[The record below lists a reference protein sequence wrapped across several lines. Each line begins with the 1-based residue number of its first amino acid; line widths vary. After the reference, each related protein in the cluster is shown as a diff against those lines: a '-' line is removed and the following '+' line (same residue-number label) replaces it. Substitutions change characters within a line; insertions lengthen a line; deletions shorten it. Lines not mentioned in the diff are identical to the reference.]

1 MSTPKLTFSTQ
12 KTRKESIPRN
22 QFPGNRAHNPS
33 SKIIFL
39 TQEQNHFPG
48 NKAHN
53 PSKRI
58 IPSEQNPFPGNR
70 ANGPPSRPSIHTS
83 AQPDTA
89 NTEAYRHKLTTSHI
103 SQPKHYSKK
112 PKGCA
117 EGARLCGPFAVF
129 TFTKKYCAP
138 FARNETQHF
147 FKEFF

>member
-12 KTRKESIPRN
+12 KSRKES
-22 QFPGNRAHNPS
+22 NPS

-129 TFTKKYCAP
+129 KVPKLKPPPRSSGISPTVKWNIL
-138 FARNETQHF
+138 RG
-147 FKEFF
+147 